1 METFAALRRAK
12 IDFSLR
18 KFKDWNVSLVFAST
32 IRYYVE
38 FEGKLAKM
46 SAQIVLMI
54 KFDLDPLSS
63 NLGKFWFVSV
73 TYLELPYNVR

>member
-46 SAQIVLMI
+46 SAQIVDDQI
-54 KFDLDPLSS
+54 
-63 NLGKFWFVSV
+63 
-73 TYLELPYNVR
+73 